1 VRLAIDAMGGD
12 FAPREIVLGAVA
24 ARDLMPEDE
33 IILVGDAAAI
43 RKELQ
48 AASAGPARLRIV
60 HTTQQVGMAETPV
73 EAIRRKPD
81 SSIRRTMELMAAEE
95 ADAVVSAGN
104 TGALVAAAHMIV
116 KRLPGVRRP
125 GISVVFPTFHGPV
138 VLIDVGANVDSRP
151 IHLVQYGLMASLYAR
166 TVIGIENP
174 RVGIL
179 SIGEESAK
187 GNELALEA
195 RRLMEK
201 SLVNF
206 CGNAEGRDLFNGR
219 FDVIVCD
226 GFVGNIVLKCVEA
239 LVGNMFQVI
248 MQELKN
254 LDPAVLPKLAPVLQE
269 LQRRHDSE
277 EYGGAPLLGVSG
289 IVIIC
294 HGNSKARAIANA
306 CRAAGTYARKQVN
319 QSIIEAVARV
329 ATGDSGSARAG
340 GADA

>member
-24 ARDLMPEDE
+24 ARDILAADE
-33 IILVGDAAAI
+33 IILVGDREAIRRELAAA
-43 RKELQ
+43 
-48 AASAGPARLRIV
+48 GARQERLAIV
-60 HTTQQVGMAETPV
+60 HATQLVGMADPPV

-81 SSIRRTMELMAAEE
+81 SSMRRAMELMARGE

-104 TGALVAAAHMIV
+104 TGAFVAAAHMVV
-116 KRLPGVRRP
+116 KRLRGIRRP

-151 IHLVQYGLMASLYAR
+151 VHLLQYGLMASLYAR
-166 TVIGIENP
+166 EVIGISDP

-179 SIGEESAK
+179 SIGEEDEK
-187 GNELALEA
+187 GNELAREA
-195 RRLMEK
+195 RELMEK
-201 SLVNF
+201 APLNF

-226 GFVGNIVLKCVEA
+226 GFVGNIVLKTVEG
-239 LVGNMFQVI
+239 LVGNMFQTI
-248 MQELKN
+248 MQECQGLE
-254 LDPAVLPKLAPVLQE
+254 PAVQAKLGPVLKD

-277 EYGGAPLLGVSG
+277 EYGGAPLLGVDG

-294 HGNSKARAIANA
+294 HGNSHARAITNA
-306 CRAAGTYARKQVN
+306 LRAGATYARQQVN
-319 QSIIEAVARV
+319 RMIVEEIAQ
-329 ATGDSGSARAG
+329 AG
-340 GADA
+340 GADE